1 MSLARPVREQTDTC
15 RELIRVA
22 VAPFLTLTFSVYIW
36 ALLVSTA
43 NPDVMTLPVGIQLLQ
58 DYVDPTR
65 TMPIVMAGLVL
76 SILPVLIL
84 FLLLQ
89 KYYIRGVMLS
99 GLK

>member
-1 MSLARPVREQTDTC
+1 
-15 RELIRVA
+15 
-22 VAPFLTLTFSVYIW
+22 
-36 ALLVSTA
+36 
-43 NPDVMTLPVGIQLLQ
+43 
-58 DYVDPTR
+58 
-65 TMPIVMAGLVL
+65 MPIVMAGLVL